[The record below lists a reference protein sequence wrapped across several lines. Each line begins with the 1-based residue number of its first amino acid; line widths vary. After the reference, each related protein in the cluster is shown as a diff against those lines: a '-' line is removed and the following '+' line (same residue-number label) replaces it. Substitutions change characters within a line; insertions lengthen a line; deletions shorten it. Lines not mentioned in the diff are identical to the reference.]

1 MKLKV
6 LLLAGLLLVTA
17 AAYADVFQTYA
28 LTWSG
33 ASFGNNAT
41 ATGLMTLD
49 LTTLPN
55 PSGFEDD
62 ITSDITSL
70 SVTVSGAKIGNGTFT
85 QADLAFTYWWTG
97 GVTLDMSTELVGQPT
112 TGNPWGTPDGNSG
125 DFNLFFNSPGPFGT
139 FYFTMTTSAP
149 PHAVSFISGDSM
161 VLTSF
166 APAGPGPAP
175 VQGSVPEPGSMLLF
189 GTGIAGLAGL
199 LRRRLRG

>member
-70 SVTVSGAKIGNGTFT
+70 SVTVSGAKTAMEPSPRPICF
-85 QADLAFTYWWTG
+85 
-97 GVTLDMSTELVGQPT
+97 SR
-112 TGNPWGTPDGNSG
+112 SG
-125 DFNLFFNSPGPFGT
+125 
-139 FYFTMTTSAP
+139 
-149 PHAVSFISGDSM
+149 
-161 VLTSF
+161 
-166 APAGPGPAP
+166 
-175 VQGSVPEPGSMLLF
+175 
-189 GTGIAGLAGL
+189 GLAEL
-199 LRRRLRG
+199 HWTC